1 MRVRLGRVAFAVALL
16 ATAWPTDVPAAKRAL
31 LIGINDYLYG
41 PEDWD
46 LRGCANDVQMTRHML
61 HNRFGFPQEN
71 IKVLLDG
78 EATARNIVAAI
89 EDWLI
94 ARSAPDDIVYFHFSG
109 HGSRIS
115 DRDGDEDDGWDEM
128 LCPVD
133 LVSNDVGT
141 MIIDDQLGRL
151 LDRIPAR
158 SVTVVLDACHSGTGT
173 RDLSLSRPRFINL
186 EEPVE
191 TEQGSPRTRGLG
203 TPSDPQTI
211 VASFQ
216 NGGITATPGQGM
228 ETGRAG
234 RQSRVT
240 ISGCRPDQTSAD
252 AWIRD
257 GLYAG
262 AFTYNLLQNVERA
275 PPSITYRE
283 LMDRVR
289 RDMAGKFYQTPQI
302 EGDIDLPVLQPRP
315 DSPVESVDEAVDA
328 PDALIES
335 VSGATVRLNIGW
347 AHGVTPGSVYTV
359 YPAAATALS
368 GSGTARIEVDMVG
381 NTMCEAN
388 IIQGHGVEPGARV
401 KQVLHSFNPER
412 LNVLLETSE
421 SSLREEFD
429 LGLARVAF
437 IDVVAADRHYDLR
450 LRVGRESGLIRGA
463 LIFDGV
469 PRAVEMAGHP
479 DGVIEGLRPHLSGAY
494 VAKRLSSL
502 SNPVPD
508 FEVSVWANRVSAAGY
523 ASDPQSLEA
532 APGERL
538 VQARIGDV
546 VRLNFR
552 AERDCY
558 LTLINVD
565 ATGFVTVL
573 FPNEYR
579 PDGWIQGNRIY
590 QTETEGE
597 MPFKIR
603 AVGPPGRELV
613 KAVATL
619 EPLDLASLRMGT
631 LGASG
636 TRSIASGGEFAEQL
650 ARGVAAV
657 PVSGGALAGPTP
669 APTTGPLLPTS
680 GWATDYLIIDT
691 RK

>member
-1 MRVRLGRVAFAVALL
+1 MRANLVWATLMVILIMAAV
-16 ATAWPTDVPAAKRAL
+16 PTELSAARRAL

-46 LRGCANDVQMTRHML
+46 LRGCVNDVQMTRRML
-61 HNRFGFPQEN
+61 HNRFGFPEEN
-71 IKVLLDG
+71 IKVLLDR

-94 ARSAPDDIVYFHFSG
+94 ARTAPEDIVYFHFSG

-133 LVSNDVGT
+133 LVANDIRT
-141 MIIDDQLGRL
+141 MVIDDELGRL

-158 SVTVVLDACHSGTGT
+158 NVTVVLDACHSGTGT
-173 RDLSLSRPRFINL
+173 RDMSLSRPRFINL
-186 EEPVE
+186 EEALA
-191 TEQGSPRTRGLG
+191 TGKGSARTRGLG
-203 TPSDPQTI
+203 TPSDPQAI

-216 NGGITATPGQGM
+216 SGGITATPGQGM
-228 ETGRAG
+228 ETGRTG

-240 ISGCRPDQTSAD
+240 ISGCKPDQTSAD

-262 AFTYNLLQNVERA
+262 AFTFNLLQNVERA
-275 PPSITYRE
+275 PSAITYRE
-283 LMDRVR
+283 LLDRVR

-302 EGDIDLPVLQPRP
+302 EGDIDLPVLQADLPEA
-315 DSPVESVDEAVDA
+315 SMASVAT
-328 PDALIES
+328 PDAIVES

-347 AHGVTPGSVYTV
+347 AHGVTPGSVYAV
-359 YPAAATALS
+359 YPASAAIS
-368 GSGTARIEVDMVG
+368 GPGAARVQVDMVG
-381 NTMCEAN
+381 DTVCEAS
-388 IIQGHGVEPGARV
+388 IIQGYGVEPGARV

-412 LNVLLETSE
+412 LNVLLEAPE
-421 SSLREEFD
+421 PSLREELE
-429 LGLARVAF
+429 LGLARVSF
-437 IDVVAADRHYDLR
+437 IELVSPDRHFDLR

-463 LIFDGV
+463 LVFDGV
-469 PRAVEMAGHP
+469 PRAVETAAHP
-479 DGVIEGLRPHLSGAY
+479 DGLVEGLRPHLSGAF

-502 SNPVPD
+502 SNPAPE

-523 ASDPQSLEA
+523 ASDPQSLDES
-532 APGERL
+532 PGERL

-552 AERDCY
+552 AERNCY
-558 LTLINVD
+558 LTVINVD

-573 FPNEYR
+573 FPNKYR
-579 PDGWIQGNRIY
+579 PDGWINGGRVY

-619 EPLDLASLRMGT
+619 EPLDPASLQMGT

-636 TRSIASGGEFAEQL
+636 TRSIASGGEFTEQL

-657 PVSGGALAGPTP
+657 PVAGGGASAAP
-669 APTTGPLLPTS
+669 AAASTAGPLLPTS

-691 RK
+691 RE